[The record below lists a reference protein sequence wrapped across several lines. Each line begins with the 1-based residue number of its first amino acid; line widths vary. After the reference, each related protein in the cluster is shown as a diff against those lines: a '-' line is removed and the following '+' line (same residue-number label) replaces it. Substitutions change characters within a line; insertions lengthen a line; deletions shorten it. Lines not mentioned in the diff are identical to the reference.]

1 MNSNKVERILENF
14 TKVKREKPL
23 IHHITNYV
31 VMNDTANIT
40 LHLGALPVMAHAREE
55 VCEMVQAANAL
66 VINIGTLSSSWVE
79 SMVLAGKRANNK
91 GIPVILDIVGAGATS
106 YRTDICNRLIEEFKI
121 SVLKGNAGEIG
132 ILIRAGGKVRG
143 VESSGEVSNLKEIV
157 IEYAKEKNLTV
168 VITGEKD
175 IVTNGR
181 ETYLIGNGDKYLTT
195 ITGTGCMSTSAV
207 AVFCAVEKDLAFA
220 STSALVCFGLAAQLA
235 AKKAKGPASFKTAFF
250 DAVYNLKTEE
260 IRKGALIE

>member
-1 MNSNKVERILENF
+1 MNNNMTKRVLENF
-14 TKVKREKPL
+14 MKIKREKPL

-40 LHLGALPVMAHAREE
+40 LHLGALPVMAHAIEE
-55 VCEMVQAANAL
+55 VGEMVEASNAL
-66 VINIGTLSSSWVE
+66 VINIGTLSSNWVE
-79 SMVLAGKRANNK
+79 SMISAGQKANDK
-91 GIPVILDIVGAGATS
+91 GIPVILDAVGGGATS
-106 YRTDICNRLIEEFKI
+106 YRTDICNKLIEELKI

-132 ILIRAGGKVRG
+132 ILTRAGGKVRG
-143 VESSGEVSNLKEIV
+143 VESSGEPANLKETV
-157 IEYAKEKNLTV
+157 IEYAKENNLTV
-168 VITGEKD
+168 VVTGEKD

-250 DAVYNLKTEE
+250 DAVYNLKSEE
-260 IRKGALIE
+260 IKKGAMIE